1 MPAVRPNSSGPVNWP
16 SPSSRATPPPY
27 SRVGRSS
34 GRVTRKNTPSCDE
47 PATWAASRC
56 SALML
61 SKPAATKRYT
71 NAVSPIPVMMT
82 IHGIV

>member
-1 MPAVRPNSSGPVNWP
+1 M
-16 SPSSRATPPPY
+16 
-27 SRVGRSS
+27 
-34 GRVTRKNTPSCDE
+34 KNTPSCDE

-82 IHGIV
+82 MNGIV

>member
-1 MPAVRPNSSGPVNWP
+1 MNCPRPRSS
-16 SPSSRATPPPY
+16 ATPPPY
-27 SRVGRSS
+27 NRVGRSS
-34 GRVTRKNTPSCDE
+34 GRVTRKKTPIGDE

-61 SKPAATKRYT
+61 SNPAATNRYT
-71 NAVSPIPVMMT
+71 NAVNPIPVMMT